1 MGLAA
6 EEEKF
11 RKIQFSQIGFRRRRR
26 KRGGGRDSTRRR
38 CFLAA
43 KEDTTGEKRISLKHP
58 LHLFSLDRGC
68 YTRAAFYI

>member
-38 CFLAA
+38 C
-43 KEDTTGEKRISLKHP
+43 
-58 LHLFSLDRGC
+58 
-68 YTRAAFYI
+68 